1 MSNQAAP
8 SVKICGLQSV
18 EVLKSIVH
26 LPIAYIGFVFAK
38 SKRQVTAEQA
48 GELIGY
54 MQSKIADGVPV
65 PLSAGVFVNP
75 SLEELAHVLAFAP
88 LDAVQLHGQESAEFC
103 REVKARFGVQVFKVV
118 SVQKSDPAV
127 PSSEAVAA
135 QLAEF
140 VGTIDALLLDTHDP
154 VYGGGSGVPFAWDC
168 IPVYQEWARR
178 VGVKLFVAGGLN
190 PDNVGSLSMDYSPD
204 GVDVSSGVETDG
216 AKDIAKIIAFVERV
230 TQSGAST

>member
-1 MSNQAAP
+1 MSYQAAP

-18 EVLKSIVH
+18 EVLRSILH
-26 LPIAYIGFVFAK
+26 LPIGYIGFVFAK

-48 GELIGY
+48 GELIDY
-54 MQSKIADGVPV
+54 MHVKRAAGVPM
-65 PLSAGVFVNP
+65 PLSVGVFVNP
-75 SLEELAHVLAFAP
+75 SLEELAHVLALAP
-88 LDAVQLHGQESAEFC
+88 IDAVQLHGQESAKFC

-140 VGTIDALLLDTHDP
+140 VGTIDVLLLDTHDP

-168 IPVYQEWARR
+168 IPVYQEWARQA
-178 VGVKLFVAGGLN
+178 GVKLFIAGGLN
-190 PDNVGSLSMDYSPD
+190 PDNVGSLFMDYSPD

-216 AKDIAKIIAFVERV
+216 AKDITKIIAFVERV

>member
-1 MSNQAAP
+1 
-8 SVKICGLQSV
+8 
-18 EVLKSIVH
+18 
-26 LPIAYIGFVFAK
+26 
-38 SKRQVTAEQA
+38 
-48 GELIGY
+48 
-54 MQSKIADGVPV
+54 
-65 PLSAGVFVNP
+65 
-75 SLEELAHVLAFAP
+75 
-88 LDAVQLHGQESAEFC
+88 
-103 REVKARFGVQVFKVV
+103 VFKVV

-204 GVDVSSGVETDG
+204 GVDVSSGVESDG